1 MTESQPAGPHRYPP
15 TPRQTELDIR
25 IKGSTMPNRH
35 ARSAPA
41 CSAILKAAELRDRL
55 LHARRYLPACA
66 IAATVAALPGC
77 VAVGGTSR
85 QESPTL
91 GRQLMDL
98 KSAYDTGAISEDEY
112 KAAKQGILN
121 PTK

>member
-1 MTESQPAGPHRYPP
+1 
-15 TPRQTELDIR
+15 
-25 IKGSTMPNRH
+25 MPNRQ
-35 ARSAPA
+35 ARPAPA
-41 CSAILKAAELRDRL
+41 CSTILKAAELRNHL
-55 LHARRYLPACA
+55 LRARRYLPACA

-98 KSAYDTGAISEDEY
+98 KSAYDTGAISEEEY
-112 KAAKQGILN
+112 KTAKQTILH
-121 PTK
+121 PPK